1 LQIFLYRYR
10 ERREKDIKN
19 QVDTHLITIATP
31 FVAFFLLSLA
41 QKQRFYTSKALLF
54 AHKLNAFRV
63 Q

>member
-19 QVDTHLITIATP
+19 QVDIHLITIAAP
-31 FVAFFLLSLA
+31 FAAFFLLSLA

-54 AHKLNAFRV
+54 ARKLNAFRV